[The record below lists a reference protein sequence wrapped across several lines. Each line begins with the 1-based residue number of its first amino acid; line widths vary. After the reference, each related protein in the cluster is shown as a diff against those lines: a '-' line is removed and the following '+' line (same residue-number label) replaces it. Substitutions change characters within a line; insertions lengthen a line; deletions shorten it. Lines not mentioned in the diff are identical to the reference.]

1 MSAEGGAGTLI
12 VVVGPSG
19 AGKDSVINYALDRL
33 ANARV
38 ERVRRVITRADDAG
52 GEDHEE
58 ISVAG
63 FEEQRA
69 LGAFAVSWSAHGL
82 HYGIPKET
90 KVRLAAGEIL
100 IANGSRSA
108 LPLFR
113 ATFWPM
119 KVINIIASPEVLAKR
134 LIARG
139 RESEEEIFNRLSR
152 RVPTL
157 AHEPDVTTIDNS
169 GSLEIAGNALATLIQ
184 SLQQDLVCQK
194 A

>member
-1 MSAEGGAGTLI
+1 MSTDEAAGTLI

-19 AGKDSVINYALDRL
+19 AGKDSVINYALDRVL
-33 ANARV
+33 DTRV
-38 ERVRRVITRADDAG
+38 ERVRRVITRADGAG
-52 GEDHEE
+52 GEDYEA

-63 FEEQRA
+63 FEEQRT

-90 KVRLAAGEIL
+90 KAKLAAGEIL

-139 RESEEEIFNRLSR
+139 RESEEEISHRLRR

-169 GSLEIAGNALATLIQ
+169 GALEIAGNALTRLIEA
-184 SLQQDLVCQK
+184 LQKDLARQK

>member
-1 MSAEGGAGTLI
+1 MSAEAGVGTLI

-33 ANARV
+33 SGARV
-38 ERVRRVITRADDAG
+38 ERVRRVITRANDAG
-52 GEDHEE
+52 GEDHEA

-82 HYGIPKET
+82 YYGIPKET
-90 KVRLAAGEIL
+90 KARLAAGEIL

-119 KVINIIASPEVLAKR
+119 KVVNIIASPEVLAKR

-157 AHEPDVTTIDNS
+157 AHEPDVTTIENS
-169 GSLEIAGNALATLIQ
+169 GALEIAGDMLTMMIQ
-184 SLQQDLVCQK
+184 ALQQGQVRQK

>member
-1 MSAEGGAGTLI
+1 MSADEGTGTLI

-33 ANARV
+33 DGLRV
-38 ERVRRVITRADDAG
+38 GRVRRVITRADDAG
-52 GEDHEE
+52 GEDHEA

-63 FEEQRA
+63 FEERRT

-90 KVRLAAGEIL
+90 KTQLLAGETL

-113 ATFWPM
+113 ATFWPL
-119 KVINIIASPEVLAKR
+119 KIVNIIASPEVLAKR
-134 LIARG
+134 LMARG
-139 RESEEEIFNRLSR
+139 RENEEEIFNRLSR

-169 GSLEIAGNALATLIQ
+169 GPLEIAGEALATLIETSQ
-184 SLQQDLVCQK
+184 HDLMRQK

>member
-1 MSAEGGAGTLI
+1 MSAEAGVGTLI

-33 ANARV
+33 SGARV
-38 ERVRRVITRADDAG
+38 ERVRRVITRANDAG
-52 GEDHEE
+52 GEDHEA

-82 HYGIPKET
+82 YYGIPKET
-90 KVRLAAGEIL
+90 KARLAAGEIL

-119 KVINIIASPEVLAKR
+119 KVVNIIASPEVLAKR

-169 GSLEIAGNALATLIQ
+169 GPLAIAGDMLTMMIQ
-184 SLQQDLVCQK
+184 ALQQGQVRQK